1 VKKGMVF
8 TVALVIAAIPVS
20 FVMAFVMSSP
30 FEKLGVRTPG
40 MLVSDAFVHP
50 SSPSQGFAVV
60 GTGLRVQIIADWVFW
75 FGFLC
80 ALFAL
85 LHKLWQKFGRSS

>member
-1 VKKGMVF
+1 MVF

-20 FVMAFVMSSP
+20 FVMDNVMWLP

-40 MLVSDAFVHP
+40 MLASDVFVQP
-50 SSPSQGFAVV
+50 SSPSQGFAAV
-60 GTGLRVQIIADWVFW
+60 GTGLRVQVIVDWLLW
-75 FGFLC
+75 FVLLC
-80 ALFAL
+80 ALYAL